1 MRELEEVSVDLEED
15 GVGDRF
21 WPFDI
26 AHVAAYMT

>member
-1 MRELEEVSVDLEED
+1 MRELEELDVDPEED

-21 WPFDI
+21 RAFGV